1 MSMIEQSLP
10 AKKGHAMTH
19 RHVKDAVA
27 GIKQLLGKDE
37 DFIPEGLRGYLQGV
51 LESEVTAVPGA
62 SKGERT
68 GHRVGYRSG
77 Y

>member
-1 MSMIEQSLP
+1 MF
-10 AKKGHAMTH
+10 
-19 RHVKDAVA
+19 KDAVA
-27 GIKQLLGKDE
+27 GIKQPPGKD
-37 DFIPEGLRGYLQGV
+37 DDVIREGLRDYLQGV
-51 LESEVTAVPGA
+51 LESEMTVVPGA